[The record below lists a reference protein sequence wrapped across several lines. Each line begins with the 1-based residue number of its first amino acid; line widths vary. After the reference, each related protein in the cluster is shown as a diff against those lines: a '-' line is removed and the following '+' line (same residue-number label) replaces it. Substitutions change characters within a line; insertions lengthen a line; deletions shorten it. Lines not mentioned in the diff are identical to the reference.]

1 MLQLPWLHTGSLG
14 WLVLPSCVMDRLTC
28 VCLFYIYIPSI
39 GLRDLLLMTRF
50 SQIHHLVF
58 HISFLFEP
66 ISHLYLCSTDWCFC
80 FVLDHHFLWPC
91 QLMAQLMLRAALK
104 PHSTKFYLWPRV
116 VNNFFVP
123 TLLIKFNLKTFIFA
137 S

>member
-1 MLQLPWLHTGSLG
+1 MLQSSWLHTGSLG
-14 WLVLPSCVMDRLTC
+14 WLVLPGCVMERLTC
-28 VCLFYIYIPSI
+28 VCLFI
-39 GLRDLLLMTRF
+39 GLRDLLPMTRF

-58 HISFLFEP
+58 QISFLSKP

-80 FVLDHHFLWPC
+80 SVLDHHFLWPW
-91 QLMAQLMLRAALK
+91 QLMAQLMLRAGLK

-123 TLLIKFNLKTFIFA
+123 TLLIKFNLKIFIFA